1 MTMGAALE
9 QDLGPVATRVI
20 LENDDVRVWEMDLA
34 PGEVCGLHRHTLD
47 YVLFILSGANIGVQS
62 PGRKPYSFN
71 VKARGTYF
79 VPAGGVESA
88 HNVGQTRFFE
98 ALFELKRAAR
108 KGAENL
114 GFAGCEAV
122 AGREPEPGVIT
133 ILDNDRVR
141 VSEMTLAPGGESP
154 VHRWAHDAVAYVA
167 EGSEMKIVEHDG
179 GADEQAR
186 REPLAPGHAH
196 WYARGSAR
204 GFRNLGTGRFR
215 QVIVELK

>member
-1 MTMGAALE
+1 MGAVLE
-9 QDLGPVATRVI
+9 QELGPVATRVI

-47 YVLFILSGANIGVQS
+47 YVLFILSGANVGVES

-88 HNVGQTRFFE
+88 HNVGHTRFFE

-108 KGAENL
+108 KGAEKL
-114 GFAGCEAV
+114 GFAGCEGV

-141 VSEMTLAPGGESP
+141 VTEMTLAPGGESP
-154 VHRWAHDAVAYVA
+154 VHRWSHDAVTYVA
-167 EGSEMKIVEHDG
+167 EGSEMKIVEHEG
-179 GADEQAR
+179 GGEEQAR
-186 REPLAPGHAH
+186 REPLAPGHAY
-196 WYARGSAR
+196 WYSRGATRS
-204 GFRNLGTGRFR
+204 FHNLGTGRFR